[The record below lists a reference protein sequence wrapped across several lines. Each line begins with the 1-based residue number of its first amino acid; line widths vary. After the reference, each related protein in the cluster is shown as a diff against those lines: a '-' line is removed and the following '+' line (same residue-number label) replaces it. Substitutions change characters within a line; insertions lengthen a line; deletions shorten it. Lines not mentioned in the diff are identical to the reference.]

1 VTDQAPEH
9 PPGGQAQEQAAV
21 PPPTMT
27 ARLAAVVLLLEAFAV
42 FFATLVASALLPA
55 EGYSRG
61 WVWGV
66 GLALAVVCVLASG
79 AARRPGGVAV
89 GWAVQV
95 LLVLAGIPLPA
106 MIVVGVG
113 FAALWWWLVSIGR
126 RVDADRRRWA
136 AELAEGRTP
145 T

>member
-1 VTDQAPEH
+1 
-9 PPGGQAQEQAAV
+9 
-21 PPPTMT
+21 MT

-66 GLALAVVCVLASG
+66 GLALVVVCVLASG

-89 GWAVQV
+89 GWVVQV

-106 MIVVGVG
+106 MVVVGVG

-136 AELAEGRTP
+136 ADLAEGRTP
-145 T
+145 S

>member
-1 VTDQAPEH
+1 M
-9 PPGGQAQEQAAV
+9 

-42 FFATLVASALLPA
+42 FFATLVASALLPS

-61 WVWGV
+61 AVWGV
-66 GLALAVVCVLASG
+66 GLALVVVCALASG

-89 GWAVQV
+89 GTAVQV

-113 FAALWWWLVSIGR
+113 FAALWWWLVAIGR

-136 AELAEGRTP
+136 TDLAEGRTP
-145 T
+145 S